1 MICDTNNTSHTPFK
15 VYLESVLKVQ
25 NIEQFLRIIV
35 ACYKSVVFTK
45 ISISP
50 RLGGDYCLYLH
61 SSGVGGKKLRGCRQ
75 QYRNEEADTAAG
87 NILAE

>member
-1 MICDTNNTSHTPFK
+1 MIYTNTSHIPFK
-15 VYLESVLKVQ
+15 VYLELVLKEQ
-25 NIEQFLRIIV
+25 NIEHIRMIV

-61 SSGVGGKKLRGCRQ
+61 SSGGGGKKLRGCRQ